1 MFKHLICTTKL
12 YTGRIQ
18 SIRSSAT
25 RANASHQDSN
35 SVYISTIMYKHWY
48 LPKSEWNLGQLSC
61 RVNVDR

>member
-35 SVYISTIMYKHWY
+35 SVYISTCTSTGTY
-48 LPKSEWNLGQLSC
+48 LSQSGIWDS
-61 RVNVDR
+61 